1 MWHEKQEIYIFNI
14 ILFIFVIFQ
23 FMTIGTFF
31 VNVAGGITLTVIN
44 LLLFI
49 LMIPYAKWVWKTS
62 YNGQALKQVLKQEAI
77 ILSYF
82 AVSIVIMFLIV
93 LIIRFIIS

>member
-1 MWHEKQEIYIFNI
+1 MWHKKQEIYIFNI
-14 ILFIFVIFQ
+14 TLFILVIFQ
-23 FMTIGTFF
+23 FMTIGTFY
-31 VNVAGGITLTVIN
+31 VNVAAGIILTVIN

-62 YNGQALKQVLKQEAI
+62 YNDQALKQVLKQEAI

-82 AVSIVIMFLIV
+82 AVSIGIMFLIV
-93 LIIRFIIS
+93 IIKKFISS